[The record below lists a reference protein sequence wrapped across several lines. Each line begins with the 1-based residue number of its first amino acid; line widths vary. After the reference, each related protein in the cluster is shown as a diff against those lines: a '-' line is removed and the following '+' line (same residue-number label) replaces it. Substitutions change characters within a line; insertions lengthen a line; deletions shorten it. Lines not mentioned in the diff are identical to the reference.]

1 MGTDRPTAS
10 RAGAVRRR
18 AWLPAASLL
27 VGSTVLAV
35 VGAEAA
41 VRLILPVGMAEIAWG
56 TVRLSDNPTL
66 MYELQPG
73 VSDHNRFAFRGREPS
88 RAKPEGAFR
97 VAMLG
102 DSITYGHGLAG
113 PETIPSQLE
122 AMLDHSSTPAE
133 VLNFGVPGYSIIQ
146 EAEQVRVSVL
156 GFEPDLAILLVCLND
171 WDAVTLEFQALLAT
185 RDSRMRFLSLFDRP
199 DASRVTRWLYR
210 SHLVRLT
217 EYQIRR
223 HVNGLGP
230 GWGRYQLGPD
240 NELPA
245 IQSSVL
251 RRYTDSSFYP
261 AHFERLSRVLAT
273 QGIPLLVML
282 APWNVEGGDEHYA
295 ERLAELTA
303 LCTGSLCT
311 LVDFLAKVRNDR
323 GIRFESE
330 EVYGAD
336 QVHFTPT
343 GATAVARFLLPHAE
357 RFR

>member
-1 MGTDRPTAS
+1 MNTGT
-10 RAGAVRRR
+10 VRKR
-18 AWLPAASLL
+18 AWVPTASLL
-27 VGSTVLAV
+27 VGSVALAFI
-35 VGAEAA
+35 GAEAA

-88 RAKPEGAFR
+88 REKAPGVFR
-97 VAMLG
+97 TAMLG
-102 DSITYGHGLAG
+102 DSIVYGHGLAD

-122 AMLDHSSTPAE
+122 AILDHSTTPAE

-156 GFEPDLAILLVCLND
+156 GFEPDLAILVVCLND
-171 WDAVTLEFQALLAT
+171 WDALTLEFQALLAT
-185 RDSRMRFLSLFDRP
+185 RDSRMRFLSLFDGP
-199 DASRVTRWLYR
+199 DTSGVRRWLYR

-223 HVNGLGP
+223 HVSGLGP
-230 GWGRYQLGPD
+230 GWGRYQLGSD
-240 NELPA
+240 DERLA
-245 IQSSVL
+245 GQSSVL
-251 RRYTDSSFYP
+251 RRITDSPFYP
-261 AHFERLSRVLAT
+261 AHFERLSRALADR
-273 QGIPLLVML
+273 GIPLLVML
-282 APWNVEGGDEHYA
+282 APWNVEGGDELYA

-311 LVDFLAKVRNDR
+311 LVDFLATVRNDR

-336 QVHFTPT
+336 QVHFTSP
-343 GATAVARFLLPHAE
+343 GATAVARFLRPHVE
-357 RFR
+357 HFR